1 MATEEGTKAVE
12 EGLKL
17 TNQSGDTIR
26 ILSESVAE
34 AANVAIQ
41 IAASSQQ
48 QLEGM
53 DQVVVAMEN
62 IREASTQTVI
72 STQQSVDS
80 VNDLQKVGQK
90 LDALMKQYRLFK

>member
-1 MATEEGTKAVE
+1 
-12 EGLKL
+12 
-17 TNQSGDTIR
+17 
-26 ILSESVAE
+26 
-34 AANVAIQ
+34 
-41 IAASSQQ
+41 
-48 QLEGM
+48 M